1 MWLHVQT
8 HSPTPNFKNKTKKS
22 LKNKT
27 KQNILSMEN
36 NYSMAVQ
43 S

>member
-8 HSPTPNFKNKTKKS
+8 YSPTPNFKNKTKKC
-22 LKNKT
+22 LKK
-27 KQNILSMEN
+27 KKPQNILSMEN